1 MTIVAS
7 LSIKAVAEGALAR
20 FRTVF
25 SRPAVLIDGVEHP
38 LTWLN
43 RYRFAVT
50 PGEHE
55 VTVYL
60 RGKSDGANSV
70 TFPSGPAERIHLL
83 ATYTG
88 DGFRYE
94 VKHLPAD
101 VPTEPVTEVPSEEE

>member
-7 LSIKAVAEGALAR
+7 LSIKAVAQGPLAR

-25 SRPAVLIDGVEHP
+25 SRPSVSIDGVDHP

-43 RYRFAVT
+43 RYRFALA

-60 RGKSDGANSV
+60 RGKEHGESV
-70 TFPSGPAERIHLL
+70 SLTSGPAERIHLL
-83 ATYTG
+83 AIFTG

-94 VKHLPAD
+94 VKHLPTDLPKGGLDEA
-101 VPTEPVTEVPSEEE
+101 E